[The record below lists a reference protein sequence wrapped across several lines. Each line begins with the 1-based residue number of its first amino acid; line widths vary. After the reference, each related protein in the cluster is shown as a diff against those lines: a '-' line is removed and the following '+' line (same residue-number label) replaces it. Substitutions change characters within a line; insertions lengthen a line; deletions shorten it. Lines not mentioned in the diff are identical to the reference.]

1 MHKLR
6 KTFSCQYE
14 VKRSVTEQIQEGLEC
29 IQEIKSYNGEDEYN
43 RQFNSK
49 LRAYEKELIN
59 GELVAG
65 SFVNISAMLLQLGMP
80 SVILLGCLLYT
91 SDAADEL

>member
-65 SFVNISAMLLQLGMP
+65 LFCKHISNATTIGNAFLLFFWEHG
-80 SVILLGCLLYT
+80 
-91 SDAADEL
+91 